1 MRDEITLILLYG
13 KRLKKLLTIDKDSED
28 IARFFCDQIDID
40 LLYGFD
46 EAIQEDGLITDD
58 YINDLY
64 RLGTAITKVDRNGE
78 DDY

>member
-64 RLGTAITKVDRNGE
+64 RLGTAITEVDRSGE